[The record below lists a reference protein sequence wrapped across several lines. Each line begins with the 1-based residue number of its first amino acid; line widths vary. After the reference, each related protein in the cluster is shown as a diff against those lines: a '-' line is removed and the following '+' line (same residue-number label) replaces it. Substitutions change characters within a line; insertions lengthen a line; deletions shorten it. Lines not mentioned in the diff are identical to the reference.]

1 MSEENK
7 RLAEVRFRPYIS
19 EKLLSFIG
27 LIIRK
32 VQDLRCGSLKGRG
45 VLAEKKVVAFLI
57 EDIGYGDITST
68 ALLDKEF
75 EAHAK
80 ITMREEGVVAGLEE
94 TAKIFELLGCI
105 SEVVEEDGSTVQP
118 GSTIMEV
125 TGPVNSILAGERTA
139 LNLLG
144 RMCGIA
150 TATASAVSIASR
162 VNPKV
167 RVAGTRKTAPG
178 LRELD
183 KKAVELGGGDTH
195 RLRLDDC
202 VLIKDNHLILGI
214 GVGEAVAKARRSVS
228 FTKKIEVEV
237 ESLEDAAEAAE
248 AGADIIMFDNM
259 SPSEI
264 KRCLSELDKRCLRD
278 GRIFEA
284 SGGINLENV
293 GKYAATGVDVMSM
306 GCLTHSVRSLNVKLR
321 MESK

>member
-1 MSEENK
+1 M
-7 RLAEVRFRPYIS
+7 
-19 EKLLSFIG
+19 
-27 LIIRK
+27 
-32 VQDLRCGSLKGRG
+32 
-45 VLAEKKVVAFLI
+45 
-57 EDIGYGDITST
+57 EDIGYGDITSA
-68 ALLDKEF
+68 ALLDEDI
-75 EAHAK
+75 EAQAK
-80 ITMREEGVVAGLEE
+80 IILREEGVVAGLEE
-94 TAKIFELLGCI
+94 TAAIFELLGCAA
-105 SEVVEEDGSTVQP
+105 ELVEEDGSSVQP
-118 GSTIMEV
+118 GSIVMEV
-125 TGPVNSILAGERTA
+125 SGPVDSILAGERTA

-150 TATASAVSIASR
+150 TATASAVAIASI
-162 VNPKV
+162 VNSEV

-202 VLIKDNHLILGI
+202 VLIKDNHLMLGI
-214 GVGEAVAKARRSVS
+214 RVGEAVVKAKRNVS

-237 ESLEDAAEAAE
+237 ESLEDAMEAAE

-264 KRCLSELDKRCLRD
+264 KQCLSTLEKSCLRD

-284 SGGINLENV
+284 SGGITLENV
-293 GKYAATGVDVMSM
+293 GEYAATGVDVISM
-306 GCLTHSVRSLNVKLR
+306 GYLTHSVRSLNVKLL